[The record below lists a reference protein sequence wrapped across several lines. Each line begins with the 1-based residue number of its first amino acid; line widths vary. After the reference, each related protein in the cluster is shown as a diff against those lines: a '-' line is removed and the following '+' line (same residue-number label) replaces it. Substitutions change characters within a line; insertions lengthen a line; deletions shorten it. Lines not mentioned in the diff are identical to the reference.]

1 MSMTDE
7 EILSSTLSKREKV
20 ALLIQNNRG
29 LLRKEAARFKN
40 STPVCDEEDYEQEA
54 CLALMG
60 GLLDTY
66 DASRGNKFTTY
77 LTTCIKNAIKSHAG
91 QFYGPLTVTSGAR
104 GLIYRVNLLRN
115 KGLSDEEICSA
126 LKIRPSVVKNVSFL
140 LKLSRIEEGIDERV
154 MDIPTRLIVD
164 EARLSAV
171 EKEIIEMRQSK
182 TLREVADLVGRSYEW
197 VRQVELGALD
207 KVKKVI

>member
-1 MSMTDE
+1 
-7 EILSSTLSKREKV
+7 
-20 ALLIQNNRG
+20 
-29 LLRKEAARFKN
+29 
-40 STPVCDEEDYEQEA
+40 
-54 CLALMG
+54 
-60 GLLDTY
+60 
-66 DASRGNKFTTY
+66 
-77 LTTCIKNAIKSHAG
+77 
-91 QFYGPLTVTSGAR
+91 
-104 GLIYRVNLLRN
+104 
-115 KGLSDEEICSA
+115 
-126 LKIRPSVVKNVSFL
+126 
-140 LKLSRIEEGIDERV
+140 